1 MTTNAKILRIGIASR
16 EQMKARTLAIA
27 RGELRPGANDPK
39 VWFTSLESL
48 AQVLSS
54 KNKLLLEI
62 IRLMRPASLKQLA
75 EFSGRKEGNLSRTLH
90 TMARYRLVTLDRSE
104 RGTIVPSV
112 PYDRVLCDFELNA
125 AQAAVPI
132 SLQARQ
138 NELRRQNA

>member
-1 MTTNAKILRIGIASR
+1 MSTNAKILRIGIASR
-16 EQMKARTLAIA
+16 EQMKARTVAIA
-27 RGELRPGANDPK
+27 RGELRPGPNDPK
-39 VWFTSLESL
+39 IWFTSLESL

-62 IRLMRPASLKQLA
+62 IRRVRPASLKELA
-75 EFSGRKEGNLSRTLH
+75 ELSGRKEGNLSRTLH
-90 TMARYRLVTLDRSE
+90 TMARYRLVTLNRSE

-125 AQAAVPI
+125 ARVAMPI

-138 NELRRQNA
+138 NELRRQIA

>member
-1 MTTNAKILRIGIASR
+1 MSTNAKILRIGIASR
-16 EQMKARTLAIA
+16 EQMKARTVAIA
-27 RGELRPGANDPK
+27 RGELRPGPNDPK
-39 VWFTSLESL
+39 IWFTSLESL

-62 IRLMRPASLKQLA
+62 IRRVRPASLKELA
-75 EFSGRKEGNLSRTLH
+75 ELSGRREGNLSRTLH
-90 TMARYRLVTLDRSE
+90 TMARYRLVTLNRSE

-125 AQAAVPI
+125 ARVAMPI

-138 NELRRQNA
+138 NELRRQIA

>member
-1 MTTNAKILRIGIASR
+1 MSTNAKILRIGIASR
-16 EQMKARTLAIA
+16 EQMKARTVAIA
-27 RGELRPGANDPK
+27 RGELHPGPNDPK
-39 VWFTSLESL
+39 IWFTSLESL

-62 IRLMRPASLKQLA
+62 IRRARPASLKELA
-75 EFSGRKEGNLSRTLH
+75 DLSGRKESNLSRTLH
-90 TMARYRLVTLDRSE
+90 TMARYRLVTLNRSE

-125 AQAAVPI
+125 GRVAMPI

-138 NELRRQNA
+138 NELRRHLS